1 MNDISF
7 AAVLKDSR
15 RKAGLSQK
23 ELAAALGVTRN
34 TVVNWEA
41 DKCRPDY
48 SAVPALCR
56 VLNIPLHALFAM
68 DPEPGLSPLES
79 RVVGNLRRL
88 GPAARRL
95 ADKAV
100 QAMADEEAAG
110 REAAL
115 RESYRLF
122 VVRPGAAAAGTGF
135 DTADAL
141 PSRVFLR
148 KTAVNAGADGIV
160 LVRGRSMEPAWH
172 DGDYVYYRNAETAR
186 PGEDVIV
193 DTDDGAVIKRVDGHG
208 ALFSVNP
215 AFPYPPKYEGN
226 TLAVR
231 GKVLG
236 PVEPAD
242 RPAPEDAELLE
253 EVFAEEIRRFRETH
267 RLWDDTE
274 G

>member
-1 MNDISF
+1 MPDIPF
-7 AAVLKDSR
+7 AAVLKASR

-23 ELAAALGVTRN
+23 DLADALGVTRN
-34 TVVNWEA
+34 TVINWES

-48 SAVPALCR
+48 AVLPALCR
-56 VLNIPLHALFAM
+56 ELDIPLHALFAM
-68 DPEPGLSPLES
+68 EPEPALSALEG

-88 GPAARRL
+88 SPAARRL

-100 QAMADEEAAG
+100 QAMADEEAAA
-110 REAAL
+110 REASL
-115 RESYRLF
+115 RENYRLF
-122 VVRPGAAAAGTGF
+122 VVRPGAAAAGAGF

-148 KTAVNAGADGIV
+148 RTPANAGADGIV

-172 DGDYVYYRNAETAR
+172 DGEYVYYRKAESAR

-193 DTDDGAVIKRVDGHG
+193 DTDDGAVIKRVS
-208 ALFSVNP
+208 AQNTLYSVNP
-215 AFPYPPKYEGN
+215 AFPYPPKYDGN

-236 PVEPAD
+236 AVSAAD
-242 RPAPEDAELLE
+242 WPAPEDGELLE
-253 EVFAEEIRRFRETH
+253 EIFADEIRRFRETH
-267 RLWDDTE
+267 GLWDGAE
-274 G
+274 E